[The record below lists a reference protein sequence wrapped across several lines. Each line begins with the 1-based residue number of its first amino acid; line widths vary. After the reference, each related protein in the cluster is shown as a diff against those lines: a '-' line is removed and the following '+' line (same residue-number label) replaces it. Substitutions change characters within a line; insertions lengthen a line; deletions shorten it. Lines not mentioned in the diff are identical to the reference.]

1 MTNFD
6 ATVDFENDS
15 DLECVL
21 ADAIGRA
28 QLEGETVHIVVRAD
42 GPSCELGE
50 LYASDEAIPA
60 LGPDDWHVTGHNV
73 SQLASR
79 LRALL

>member
-6 ATVDFENDS
+6 ATVDFETDA
-15 DLECVL
+15 LEL
-21 ADAIGRA
+21 ELTAAINSAG
-28 QLEGETVHIVVRAD
+28 LLGETVHVVVRAD

-50 LYASDEAIPA
+50 LYASDEAIPG
-60 LGPDDWHVTGHNV
+60 LVQDDWHVTGHTI

-79 LRALL
+79 LRELL